1 MPKTNLLAAGAAFA
15 LLASLLS
22 PVAASANPETL
33 APCSVSN
40 LAKGSG
46 IRSLHAQVIR
56 ADTGQVLFE
65 RKPQTPAR
73 TASVMKVVT
82 SLVALDALGPDFRVT
97 TRVFV
102 DPVDKSKIYLV
113 GAGDVTLS
121 RMPGNITSFYAG
133 GPKLDSLSRQIRSWA
148 RSSSATIS
156 QVVLDSTLFGE
167 NEDWHP
173 TWDQRGLSQG
183 YMAPVSALQIDAG
196 RLTSSRN
203 KNVFIGQRTAKPIN
217 QAGVLFLQSLRNFGL
232 ASKATATQGKLPEGA
247 VEIASVQSQP
257 ISRWVEHTMNV
268 SDNALSEALAR
279 LSSLALGFDGSMESL
294 TPAYAKVLNAR
305 GISTRGMKI
314 IDGSGL
320 SRLNLVSPATVNQ
333 VLVQAYADP
342 VKNASLLSGM
352 PVSGKPGS
360 LRWRFISGE
369 QRPALFNIEAK
380 TGWIRTGYSLAGK
393 IRAQDGTELIFTS
406 YNLWTSVSSEN
417 RAALDRLVF
426 GFYRCGARLVSN

>member
-1 MPKTNLLAAGAAFA
+1 
-15 LLASLLS
+15 
-22 PVAASANPETL
+22 
-33 APCSVSN
+33 
-40 LAKGSG
+40 
-46 IRSLHAQVIR
+46 
-56 ADTGQVLFE
+56 
-65 RKPQTPAR
+65 
-73 TASVMKVVT
+73 
-82 SLVALDALGPDFRVT
+82 
-97 TRVFV
+97 
-102 DPVDKSKIYLV
+102 
-113 GAGDVTLS
+113 
-121 RMPGNITSFYAG
+121 
-133 GPKLDSLSRQIRSWA
+133 
-148 RSSSATIS
+148 
-156 QVVLDSTLFGE
+156 
-167 NEDWHP
+167 
-173 TWDQRGLSQG
+173 
-183 YMAPVSALQIDAG
+183 
-196 RLTSSRN
+196 
-203 KNVFIGQRTAKPIN
+203 
-217 QAGVLFLQSLRNFGL
+217 
-232 ASKATATQGKLPEGA
+232 
-247 VEIASVQSQP
+247 
-257 ISRWVEHTMNV
+257 MNV

-333 VLVQAYADP
+333 VLVQAYAEP